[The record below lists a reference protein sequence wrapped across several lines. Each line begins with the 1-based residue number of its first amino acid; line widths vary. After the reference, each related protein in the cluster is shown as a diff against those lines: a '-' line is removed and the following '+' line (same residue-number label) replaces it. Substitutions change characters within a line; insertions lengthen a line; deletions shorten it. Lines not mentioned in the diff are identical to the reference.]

1 LDSEGNFPNGTTTWQ
16 FNLKFDLEKERFSA
30 ESIGLLEMAGIDFD
44 LNLKKGIHLEDFA
57 EQFLSS
63 GLVLNDDI
71 HWITFHGIYDF
82 AYLIKEFS
90 NLLLP
95 KDEEEFYSTVSTY
108 FPNFYDIRTIINN
121 FNWIRGSLSKI
132 CSDFDIK
139 REGVT
144 HQAGSD
150 SLVTTKLFFK
160 LLVEYSELIDFNY
173 YKNQIFGLRNDNPE
187 EEFKAKSIQYPFNA
201 PYYNNG
207 CLNAYNNKLNANNYS
222 NNILITNGNYSNDNS
237 ISPQKQYLNPN
248 GNGIY
253 NNYGLSNNLTGYHPQ
268 NYHQVPLSGN
278 IYYNN
283 NYGINNNMKMK
294 TNNSNL
300 DSKNFY
306 INNLYLNHNLSY
318 KIPGSENNF
327 YQNNIASN

>member
-1 LDSEGNFPNGTTTWQ
+1 
-16 FNLKFDLEKERFSA
+16 
-30 ESIGLLEMAGIDFD
+30 MAGIDFD
-44 LNLKKGIHLEDFA
+44 LNLKKGINLEDFA

-82 AYLIKEFS
+82 AYLIKALN

-95 KDEEEFYSTVSTY
+95 KEEEEFYSSVSTY
-108 FPNFYDIRTIINN
+108 FPNFYDIRIIISN

-132 CSDFDIK
+132 CHDFDIK

-160 LLVEYSELIDFNY
+160 LLVSYSELIDFNY

-187 EEFKAKSIQYPFNA
+187 EEFNAKSIQFPFNA
-201 PYYNNG
+201 TYYNNG
-207 CLNAYNNKLNANNYS
+207 YLKAYNNKLNASNYS
-222 NNILITNGNYSNDNS
+222 NSILINNGNHSNDNS
-237 ISPQKQYLNPN
+237 ISPQKQYLVPN
-248 GNGIY
+248 INGGY
-253 NNYGLSNNLTGYHPQ
+253 NNYVGYHPQ
-268 NYHQVPLSGN
+268 SYNQIPLNGN

-283 NYGINNNMKMK
+283 NCGINNNLKMK
-294 TNNSNL
+294 SNISNI

-306 INNLYLNHNLSY
+306 INNLYLNHNHTN
-318 KIPGSENNF
+318 KIPGSE
-327 YQNNIASN
+327 